1 MTLHE
6 DKEIFKQAIRATSDR
21 LKLSAIYVEKDYW
34 VTYILHL
41 IFSDERVKNDAVF
54 KGGTALSKCFSL
66 IDRFSEDIDLVVIR
80 RENEVDNKMT
90 KKIKTITT
98 IVNDKLP
105 EIFIEEVTNK
115 YGKIRKT
122 AHPYSKEFEEDF
134 GQVRD
139 VIIVEATWL
148 GRYEPYH
155 KATVSS
161 YIYDMMKANNQVAMA
176 EKYGI
181 LPFEVQ
187 VLDVRR
193 TICEKIMSLVRF
205 SQTENY
211 INDLKNKIRHT
222 YDINQLLKE
231 KEIEKYFESEEFIEM
246 LLNVA
251 EDDISGFK
259 NNNEWLNN
267 HPSSSRIFSDT
278 EKIWNEIKVAYSKDF
293 RGLVNGEFP
302 TENEILQSLIRIR
315 DRIKDIEWN
324 IKVKLVD

>member
-1 MTLHE
+1 MILHE
-6 DKEIFKQAIRATSDR
+6 DKEIFKQAIRATADR
-21 LKLSAIYVEKDYW
+21 LNFPAIYVEKDYW

-41 IFSDERVKNDAVF
+41 IFKDERVRNEAVF

-80 RENEVDNKMT
+80 RENEADNQMA

-105 EIFIEEVTNK
+105 EIFLEEVTNK

-122 AHPYSKEFEEDF
+122 AHPYSKEFEGDF
-134 GQVRD
+134 GQVRN

-155 KATVSS
+155 KASVSS
-161 YIYDMMKANNQVAMA
+161 YIYDMMKSNNQLAMA
-176 EKYGI
+176 EKNG
-181 LPFEVQ
+181 LMPFEVQ

-211 INDLKNKIRHT
+211 IIDLKNKIRHT

-231 KEIEKYFESEEFIEM
+231 KEIEEYFESDEFIEM

-251 EDDISGFK
+251 EDDISSFK
-259 NNNEWLNN
+259 NNNDWLKK
-267 HPSSSRIFSDT
+267 HPSSTRIFSDT
-278 EKIWNEIKVAYSKDF
+278 EKVWNEIKDAYSNNF
-293 RGLVNGEFP
+293 RGLVHGEFP
-302 TENEILQSLIRIR
+302 EQNEILQTLIRVR
-315 DRIKDIEWN
+315 DRIKDMPVLKWME
-324 IKVKLVD
+324 L